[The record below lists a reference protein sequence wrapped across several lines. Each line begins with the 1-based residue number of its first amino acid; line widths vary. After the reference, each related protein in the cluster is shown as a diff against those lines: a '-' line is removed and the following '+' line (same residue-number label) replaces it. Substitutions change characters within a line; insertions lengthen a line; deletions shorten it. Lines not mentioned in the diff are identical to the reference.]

1 MLNFYQLSCNVLIM
15 HDYETT
21 IEHHKW
27 KHKDVLDD
35 IDIKINILCDQILFN
50 PSEETITIT
59 SCQLEN
65 GHHQEPFVDHSKKL
79 DVAKPNPSEHYSEK
93 CSSSELTDDVC
104 IERVSDV
111 ICFGSTIVI
120 FLLLLIVLI
129 FMMNKDHENPF

>member
-1 MLNFYQLSCNVLIM
+1 MLNIYRINYNVLIM
-15 HDYETT
+15 HNYERT

-27 KHKDVLDD
+27 KHKDILDD

-65 GHHQEPFVDHSKKL
+65 GHHQEQLADHSKKL
-79 DVAKPNPSEHYSEK
+79 DATKLSPFKHSSEK
-93 CSSSELTDDVC
+93 YRSSELTDDDC
-104 IERVSDV
+104 IERVSDI

-120 FLLLLIVLI
+120 FFLLLIVLI